1 MVYFNG
7 TVGAVFHAGKR
18 VPSRVLRGDCP
29 EAQGLFAE
37 SGDGLRMLLLVGQSV
52 ILRMGNERRAVL
64 PPAIVYMPRN
74 ADIEIVSGSLGAED
88 RLVFF
93 HPKFIHDSLDW
104 DTVFCLSDSNP
115 DAYFLS
121 QFSGSQGTND
131 LIHSLDP
138 GVCRMIGELLD
149 RMEKSLASQEDEY
162 WPCRSRSF
170 LLQALIIGAQ
180 LRERRSS
187 SDTACSIPIPETELL
202 PIQICLLQ
210 NLHNKISVDDIA
222 MFFNTNRTTLQ
233 TKFRS
238 LTGKSVLQYLITVRI
253 QTAEILL
260 RNTALTVAEVAD
272 RTGFSDE
279 ASFVRAFRKHSSLPP
294 GEFRKLFVFPS
305 YL

>member
-1 MVYFNG
+1 
-7 TVGAVFHAGKR
+7 VFHAGKSVPAR
-18 VPSRVLRGDCP
+18 VIRGDNP
-29 EAQGLFAE
+29 EAHALVGE
-37 SGDGLRMLLLVGQSV
+37 SVDVLKMLLLVGRSV
-52 ILRMGNERRAVL
+52 IIRIGNERRAVL
-64 PPAIVYMPRN
+64 PPAIVYVPRN
-74 ADIEIVSGSLGAED
+74 TEIEIVSGSLGTED

-93 HPKFIHDSLDW
+93 HPKYIHDSLDW
-104 DTVFCLSDSNP
+104 NTVFCLSDSNP

-121 QFSGSQGTND
+121 QFSGGQGAHERIYT
-131 LIHSLDP
+131 LEP

-149 RMEKSLASQEDEY
+149 RMEKTLATQEDEY

-180 LRERRSS
+180 LRERRSP
-187 SDTACSIPIPETELL
+187 SDRACSIPIPETELL

-210 NLHNKISVDDIA
+210 NLHNKISVDEIA
-222 MFFNTNRTTLQ
+222 SYFNTNRTTLQ
-233 TKFRS
+233 TKFRE

-260 RNTALTVAEVAD
+260 RNTALTVAEVAE

-294 GEFRKLFVFPS
+294 GEFRKLFVFPA
-305 YL
+305 YLCGT